1 MPEFNKEDLSL
12 IKISLGKYHYELSIR
27 KDKLKESIKKNPIGS
42 IFQQLCDFTKELK
55 DVRKKLNQL
64 LKLEEK
70 IKTIYQGE

>member
-1 MPEFNKEDLSL
+1 MPEFDKEDLSL
-12 IKISLGKYHYELSIR
+12 IKISLGKYHYELSKR
-27 KDKLKESIKKNPIGS
+27 KDKLKESVKKHPNGS

-55 DVRKKLNQL
+55 DVRKKLIQL